1 MKRGKA
7 EWVRVKGGRSPEQS
21 DERRGERRKRR
32 LKKRRAL
39 NREEGSDSLE

>member
-1 MKRGKA
+1 MKG
-7 EWVRVKGGRSPEQS
+7 EGVQNS

-39 NREEGSDSLE
+39 NREKGSDSLE